1 MIVLDVIRENM
12 KLIFFFCCLRD
23 LLHAARR
30 AVHRLKGRAARFPVF
45 VRRICNA
52 AIPRMSGGNFLVVPD
67 QWTEQRVEQ
76 MGTDER
82 SFLMDELRALRSE
95 FVKVRISQ

>member
-1 MIVLDVIRENM
+1 
-12 KLIFFFCCLRD
+12 
-23 LLHAARR
+23 
-30 AVHRLKGRAARFPVF
+30 
-45 VRRICNA
+45 
-52 AIPRMSGGNFLVVPD
+52 MSGGNFLVVPD